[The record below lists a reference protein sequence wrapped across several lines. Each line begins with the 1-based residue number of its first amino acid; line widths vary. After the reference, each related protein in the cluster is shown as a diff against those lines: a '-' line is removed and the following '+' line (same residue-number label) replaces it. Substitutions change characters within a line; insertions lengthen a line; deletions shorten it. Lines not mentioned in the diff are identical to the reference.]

1 MAVVLQ
7 TPLVIRD
14 DDDLVRASAEN
25 PAYQFEREADGSIRV
40 TPTSTNDGAKSTEAL
55 FQVATY
61 AKKHGGKAYDS
72 NTGFAIG
79 PGKTVRSPD
88 ASWLSPQRIASLDD
102 KHKVGFWPICP
113 DVVIEVCSS
122 SDDFKETILKT
133 QSYIER
139 GATYAVTI
147 NPETREV
154 RQLGA
159 PPPGLTLDFDAIID
173 A

>member
-25 PAYQFEREADGSIRV
+25 PGYQFEREADGSIRV

-79 PGKTVRSPD
+79 PGKTVRFPRCIL
-88 ASWLSPQRIASLDD
+88 AKPAAHRFTRRQAQG
-102 KHKVGFWPICP
+102 GFLADLP
-113 DVVIEVCSS
+113 
-122 SDDFKETILKT
+122 
-133 QSYIER
+133 R
-139 GATYAVTI
+139 
-147 NPETREV
+147 R
-154 RQLGA
+154 RH
-159 PPPGLTLDFDAIID
+159 
-173 A
+173 